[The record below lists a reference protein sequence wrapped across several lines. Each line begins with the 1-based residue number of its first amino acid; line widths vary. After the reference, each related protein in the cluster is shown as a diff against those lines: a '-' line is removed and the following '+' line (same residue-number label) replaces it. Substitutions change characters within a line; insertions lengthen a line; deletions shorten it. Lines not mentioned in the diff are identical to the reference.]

1 MALSLDQ
8 IRSRAD
14 AVAQGFGLEI
24 VELDFQG
31 TSKLRTLRVFLEKN
45 AEGRAAM
52 IAAAQAEGADPLP
65 SGVPVESLSGVTHED
80 CARFAED
87 FGTVLDV
94 EDLIPGADYTLEVS
108 SPGLDRKLS
117 TPRDFERFTGSLIA
131 LQTTAPINGNRHWR
145 GRLRSFSDGTLALDL
160 SAIRQK
166 GKARKAAPAEEVVQ
180 IPLAEVSKANL
191 LAEI

>member
-1 MALSLDQ
+1 MALPLEQ
-8 IRSRAD
+8 IRSAAD
-14 AVAQGFGLEI
+14 RIAESFGMEI

-31 TSKLRTLRVFLEKN
+31 TTKLRVLRVFLEKN
-45 AEGRAAM
+45 EAGRAKM
-52 IAAAQAEGADPLP
+52 IAEASAEGADPLP
-65 SGVPVESLSGVTHED
+65 SGVPLESLSGVTHED

-94 EDLIPGADYTLEVS
+94 EDFVPGAEYTLEVS

-117 TPRDFERFTGSLIA
+117 TARDFQRFTGSLIT
-131 LQTTAPINGNRHWR
+131 LQTHAPIHGNRHWR
-145 GRLRSFSDGTLALDL
+145 GRLRGLHDNVIELDL

-166 GKARKAAPAEEVVQ
+166 GKARKAAVPEEIVS
-180 IPLAEVSKANL
+180 IPLAEIDKANL